1 MLCWST
7 IGNSCKI
14 NSLGNPKA
22 SVPGRM
28 KEPKSSAKS
37 PLLFSMYGLLDEE
50 VCWKLRSDRYAEE
63 LVTLIDG

>member
-37 PLLFSMYGLLDEE
+37 PLLFSMYGLLEDEEEEE
-50 VCWKLRSDRYAEE
+50 VCWKLRSDR
-63 LVTLIDG
+63 